1 MASIQV
7 TRWSTAALAIVTFL
21 AASLAGCTSH
31 ASSSSVSTPAL
42 EPVATLQDLMTGQID
57 PAADALWDSVGEEV
71 SKSGDVQLQPHTD
84 AEWQT
89 VRQHALTLIEGA
101 NLLLV
106 PGRRLSA
113 HEFPPE
119 APGVYGSTEIAG
131 AIAANRLGF
140 AQFAVALR
148 AVGQQALDSI
158 DARDPK
164 GLMNAGETLDGIC
177 ESCHTTFWYPNQRVP
192 SR

>member
-1 MASIQV
+1 MASIQS
-7 TRWSTAALAIVTFL
+7 TMWSAAAWALV
-21 AASLAGCTSH
+21 ASLAGCTSG
-31 ASSSSVSTPAL
+31 ASPSTVSAPVL
-42 EPVATLQDLMTGQID
+42 EPVATLQDLMAGQID

-71 SKSGDVQLQPHTD
+71 SNSGDVQLQPRTD

-89 VRQHALTLIEGA
+89 VRQHALTLIEAA

-106 PGRRLSA
+106 PGRRLAA

-119 APGVYGSTEIAG
+119 ATGVYGSTEIAS
-131 AIAANRLGF
+131 AIAANRAGF
-140 AQFAVALR
+140 AQFAAALR
-148 AVGQQALDSI
+148 AVGQQALTAI
-158 DARDPK
+158 EARDPK
-164 GLMNAGETLDGIC
+164 GLMGAGETLDGVC

>member
-1 MASIQV
+1 MSSIQRGLRSAAV
-7 TRWSTAALAIVTFL
+7 LALAV
-21 AASLAGCTSH
+21 SLAGCAPSTPQ
-31 ASSSSVSTPAL
+31 SSATMPAL
-42 EPVATLQDLMTGQID
+42 EPVATLQDLMVGQID
-57 PAADALWDSVGEEV
+57 PPADALWDSVGEEV

-84 AEWQT
+84 VEWQT

-106 PGRRLSA
+106 PGRRLSL

-119 APGVYGSTEIAG
+119 ATGVYGSTEIAS
-131 AIAANRLGF
+131 AIDANRVGF

-148 AVGQQALDSI
+148 AVGQQALTAI

-164 GLMNAGETLDGIC
+164 GLMDAGETMDGIC
-177 ESCHTTFWYPNQRVP
+177 ESCHTTFWYPNQIIP